1 MRRSSRKAFRRP
13 LRKKYK
19 LLTDRESNMKNR
31 EKIGNIL
38 EFIMIFSFIFGL
50 CMAECLPA
58 LFGCWAVSFGTYFI
72 YHKIC

>member
-1 MRRSSRKAFRRP
+1 MRSAALFGGRTSF
-13 LRKKYK
+13 
-19 LLTDRESNMKNR
+19 LTDREDNMKNR

-50 CMAECLPA
+50 CTAECLPV

>member
-1 MRRSSRKAFRRP
+1 
-13 LRKKYK
+13 
-19 LLTDRESNMKNR
+19 MKNR

-50 CMAECLPA
+50 CTAECLPV